1 MQFRI
6 DSGTFIRGAVVAAII
21 CSVTPETACAQE
33 PGKPAA
39 QGGARQGAKSGQRAD
54 SGAKGSGGRD
64 GRGGGAPGGAGRT
77 SSVILA
83 STDVYRVVSGTIEA
97 GLPIS
102 GDLRPVETV
111 SVRTRVDGIL
121 ERVLVREGQAVRK
134 GQLLAKFE
142 SVEQESALTSAQADR
157 VASKSDAETQQWSYE
172 QNVALLKAGAIA
184 ERDMRVSQQAAEA
197 AKARL
202 AAADARLRTA
212 QNLARDMRVVAPVT
226 GIISTKK
233 VQNGEQTL
241 RGSELFTIVRNEVL
255 ELTASLPAKRANEV
269 KAGQLV
275 RFSAD
280 NRQFTGKVARVSPT
294 IDPTSRNI
302 TVYIQIANADQSLKG
317 NTFASGQIVSRT
329 INNAIVVPQ
338 TAVRISPVDGK
349 QMVYTVEGGVLNSV
363 PVKTGIADD
372 ARSVVEIIEG
382 LKEKELIVVGNPGT
396 LGRGMKATVLDN
408 DGSKA
413 GGRGGR
419 SGGTNGGKNGDMTDG
434 KRDSTRTKTRGAP

>member
-6 DSGTFIRGAVVAAII
+6 DSGFFLRGALVAAVV
-21 CSVTPETACAQE
+21 CVATPESARAQGPE
-33 PGKPAA
+33 KPPA
-39 QGGARQGAKSGQRAD
+39 QGGAKQGAKGGAKAD
-54 SGAKGSGGRD
+54 SGKGTGSKDGRAGGGGGGGGRT
-64 GRGGGAPGGAGRT
+64 A
-77 SSVILA
+77 SVILA
-83 STDVYRVVSGTIEA
+83 ASDVYRVASGTIEA

-102 GDLRPVETV
+102 GDLRPIETV

-121 ERVLVREGQAVRK
+121 ESVLVREGQAVRK

-157 VASKSDAETQQWSYE
+157 VASKSDYETQQWTYE

-280 NRQFTGKVARVSPT
+280 NRQFTGKVSRVSPT

-329 INNAIVVPQ
+329 VNNAIVVPQ
-338 TAVRISPVDGK
+338 AAVRISPVDGK
-349 QMVYTVEGGVLNSV
+349 QMVYTIEGGVLNSV
-363 PVKTGIADD
+363 NVKTGIADD
-372 ARSVVEIIEG
+372 ARAVVEIIEG

-408 DGSKA
+408 DASKA
-413 GGRGGR
+413 GGRGGK
-419 SGGTNGGKNGDMTDG
+419 SGGRNGGKNGDVTDG
-434 KRDSTRTKTRGAP
+434 KSDSTRTKKKGAP

>member
-1 MQFRI
+1 M
-6 DSGTFIRGAVVAAII
+6 
-21 CSVTPETACAQE
+21 
-33 PGKPAA
+33 
-39 QGGARQGAKSGQRAD
+39 
-54 SGAKGSGGRD
+54 
-64 GRGGGAPGGAGRT
+64 
-77 SSVILA
+77 
-83 STDVYRVVSGTIEA
+83 
-97 GLPIS
+97 
-102 GDLRPVETV
+102 

-121 ERVLVREGQAVRK
+121 LSVLVREGQTVKK

-142 SVEQESALTSAQADR
+142 SVEQESALSSAQADR
-157 VASKSDAETQQWSYE
+157 VAAKSDFETQQWTYE

-202 AAADARLRTA
+202 AAADSRLRAA
-212 QNLARDMRVVAPVT
+212 QNLARDTRVVAPVA
-226 GIISTKK
+226 GIINTKK

-317 NTFASGQIVSRT
+317 NTFASGQIVSR
-329 INNAIVVPQ
+329 IVNNAMVVPQ
-338 TAVRISPVDGK
+338 AAVRISSVDGK
-349 QMVYTVEGGVLNSV
+349 RLVYVIEGGLLN
-363 PVKTGIADD
+363 PATVKTGIADD
-372 ARSVVEIIEG
+372 ARGVVEITEG
-382 LKEKELIVVGNPGT
+382 LKEKDLIVVGNPGT
-396 LGRGMKATVLDN
+396 LGRGMKATVLGN
-408 DGSKA
+408 DVSKA
-413 GGRGGR
+413 DGRGGK
-419 SGGTNGGKNGDMTDG
+419 GDG
-434 KRDSTRTKTRGAP
+434 KSGEQTAAKSDSTRTKKKGAP

>member
-1 MQFRI
+1 MHFRI
-6 DSGTFIRGAVVAAII
+6 DNGLFMRGALGAAIF
-21 CSVTPETACAQE
+21 CAVAPETACARSADNAPQQE
-33 PGKPAA
+33 STK
-39 QGGARQGAKSGQRAD
+39 
-54 SGAKGSGGRD
+54 
-64 GRGGGAPGGAGRT
+64 PGGATQGGKNGTKAEGAPTSSGSKDGRAGNAGGGGTGGRT
-77 SSVILA
+77 ASVILA
-83 STDVYRVVSGTIEA
+83 ATDVYKVTTGSIEA

-102 GDLRPVETV
+102 GDLRPIETV

-121 ERVLVREGQAVRK
+121 LSVLVREGQTVKK

-142 SVEQESALTSAQADR
+142 SVEQESALSSAQADR
-157 VASKSDAETQQWSYE
+157 IASKSDFETQQWTYE

-202 AAADARLRTA
+202 AAADSRLRAA
-212 QNLARDMRVVAPVT
+212 QNLARDTRVVAPVA
-226 GIISTKK
+226 GIINTKK

-329 INNAIVVPQ
+329 VASAIVVPQ
-338 TAVRISPVDGK
+338 AAVRISPVDGK
-349 QMVYTVEGGVLNSV
+349 QMVYTIEGGVLNPV

-372 ARSVVEIIEG
+372 ARGVVEITDG
-382 LKEKELIVVGNPGT
+382 LKEQDQIVVGNPGT
-396 LGRGMKATVLDN
+396 LGRGMKATVLGN
-408 DGSKA
+408 DVSKA
-413 GGRGGR
+413 AGRGGKADGR
-419 SGGTNGGKNGDMTDG
+419 S
-434 KRDSTRTKTRGAP
+434 DSIRTKKKGAP

>member
-1 MQFRI
+1 VQFRI
-6 DSGTFIRGAVVAAII
+6 DNGRLLRGAFIAAIF
-21 CSVTPETACAQE
+21 CGVTPATACARSPENSPQQD
-33 PGKPAA
+33 GAK
-39 QGGARQGAKSGQRAD
+39 QGGRSGTKSD
-54 SGAKGSGGRD
+54 SAAKGSGSKD
-64 GRGGGAPGGAGRT
+64 GRAGGAGGGTGVRT
-77 SSVILA
+77 ASVILA
-83 STDVYRVVSGTIEA
+83 ATDVYKVVAGTIEA

-102 GDLRPVETV
+102 GDLRPIETV

-121 ERVLVREGQAVRK
+121 ESVLVREGHAVKK

-157 VASKSDAETQQWSYE
+157 VASKSDYETQQWTYE

-202 AAADARLRTA
+202 AAADSRLRAA
-212 QNLARDMRVVAPVT
+212 QNLARDTRIVAPVT
-226 GIISTKK
+226 GIINTKK

-269 KAGQLV
+269 KTGQLV

-280 NRQFTGKVARVSPT
+280 NRQFSGKVARVSPT
-294 IDPTSRNI
+294 IDPSSRNI

-329 INNAIVVPQ
+329 VNNAIVVPQ
-338 TAVRISPVDGK
+338 AAVRISPVDGK
-349 QMVYTVEGGVLNSV
+349 QMVYTIEGGILNPV
-363 PVKTGIADD
+363 TVKTGIADD
-372 ARSVVEIIEG
+372 ARGVVEIIEG
-382 LKEKELIVVGNPGT
+382 LQEKELIVVGNPGT
-396 LGRGMKATVLDN
+396 LGRGMKATVLGN
-408 DGSKA
+408 DASKA
-413 GGRGGR
+413 GGRGDK
-419 SGGTNGGKNGDMTDG
+419 SGGKADG
-434 KRDSTRTKTRGAP
+434 KRDSKGDSTRTKPKGAP